1 MAESGREGSWEKT
14 EGHRK
19 LTQGMI
25 MVSSYT
31 TCTEAGSG
39 PDGPL
44 EGICSGCRQEMI
56 RGPAITWQTVVRSQE
71 ENCRLCEK
79 ESRET

>member
-39 PDGPL
+39 PDGPD
-44 EGICSGCRQEMI
+44 G
-56 RGPAITWQTVVRSQE
+56 
-71 ENCRLCEK
+71 K
-79 ESRET
+79 EYVLDADRK